1 MGDEGRNIVILREER
16 VHMGEQRFKALGTES
31 FFGRFVYERIVP
43 RDHFLVKLAEVI
55 DWEAFV
61 PILLPA
67 YAGQAQEGRPP
78 YSPEIALKMLVIAY
92 LYGLSE
98 RQTEEVVNYHLPVKE
113 FVGLAVDE
121 PAPDHSTLCL
131 FKRRLA
137 DAGYWSHFEA
147 VSDGILA
154 QARQAGIKLGPIQVV
169 DSMHTEADV
178 DRDADRER
186 QAQGKPPRD
195 PQARVVKK
203 GKRRQT
209 EPAGTVV
216 EKEMRYLGYKSHVS
230 LNAETGLITSVHPT
244 PGNAADNKQFL
255 KLLAHDE
262 QVGVDAPIYAADRA
276 YDDTELHQALWDGQ
290 KYSALQLND
299 YRTQKRDDNKEIW
312 VALSATPEYQQGRE
326 ERYKVERKFGEAK
339 RWHRFG
345 RCRYLGLW
353 RYGVQAFLTTIALNV
368 KRIVYLL
375 TRVRFRAPSRKDRL
389 ALA

>member
-1 MGDEGRNIVILREER
+1 M
-16 VHMGEQRFKALGTES
+16 
-31 FFGRFVYERIVP
+31 
-43 RDHFLVKLAEVI
+43 
-55 DWEAFV
+55 
-61 PILLPA
+61 
-67 YAGQAQEGRPP
+67 
-78 YSPEIALKMLVIAY
+78 KMLVITY

-98 RQTEEVVNYHLPVKE
+98 RQTEEVVNYNLPIKE

-137 DAGYWSHFEA
+137 DAGHWSHFEA

-154 QARQAGIKLGPIQVV
+154 QARQAGVKLGPIQVV
-169 DSMHTEADV
+169 DSVHTEADV
-178 DRDADRER
+178 DKDADRER

-195 PQARVVKK
+195 PQAQVVKK

-209 EPAGTVV
+209 EPEGTVV
-216 EKEMRYLGYKSHVS
+216 EREMRYLGYKSHVS

-244 PGNAADNKQFL
+244 PGNAADNEQFL

-262 QVGVDAPIYAADRA
+262 QVGVDAPIYTADKA
-276 YDDTELHQALWDGQ
+276 YDDTELHHALWDSQ

-299 YRTQKRDDNKEIW
+299 YRTQKKDDNKEIW
-312 VALSATPEYQQGRE
+312 VALLATPEYQQGRE

-345 RCRYLGLW
+345 RCRYLGTR
-353 RYGVQAFLTTIALNV
+353 RYGIQAFLTTIALNV

-375 TRVRFRAPSRKDRL
+375 THIRFRPPSRKDQL
-389 ALA
+389 ALT

>member
-1 MGDEGRNIVILREER
+1 MWGEER
-16 VHMGEQRFKALGTES
+16 VVMGKQHFKELGTES

-67 YAGQAQEGRPP
+67 YEGLAQEGRPP
-78 YSPEIALKMLVIAY
+78 YSPEVILKMLVITY
-92 LYGLSE
+92 LYSLSE
-98 RQTEEVVNYHLPVKE
+98 RQTEEVANYNLPIKE

-137 DAGYWSHFEA
+137 AAGYWSRFEA

-154 QARQAGIKLGPIQVV
+154 QARRAGIKLGQIQVV
-169 DSMHTEADV
+169 DSVHTVADI
-178 DRDADRER
+178 DKDADRAR
-186 QAQGKPPRD
+186 QEHGKPCRD
-195 PQARVVKK
+195 PQAQIVSK
-203 GKRRQT
+203 GKRRKT
-209 EPAGTVV
+209 EPDGTVV
-216 EKEMRYLGYKSHVS
+216 EREVRYLGYKSHVS
-230 LNAETGLITSVHPT
+230 LNAETGLITTVRPT
-244 PGNAADNKQFL
+244 PGSAADNEQFL

-262 QVGVDAPIYAADRA
+262 QIEVGAQIYAGDKA
-276 YDDTELHQALWDGQ
+276 YDDTELHYALKVSQ
-290 KYSALQLND
+290 KHSALRLND
-299 YRTQKRDDNKEIW
+299 YRTQKKDDNKEPW
-312 VALSATPEYQQGRE
+312 LALLASPQYQQGLD

-345 RCRYLGLW
+345 RCRYLGLR
-353 RYGVQAFLTTIALNV
+353 RYGIQAFLTTIALNV
-368 KRIVYLL
+368 KRIVFLL
-375 TRVRFRAPSRKDRL
+375 TQVRFRPPSRKDKL